1 MENQKTRLQN
11 MQFIMYGALALDLFL
26 FIIYLIAAGN
36 GIIWLKI
43 IIAILAILLSVLC
56 LGFLYLSKEMLRP
69 RSIWMSV
76 MAVSIAICLLFSLI
90 LNFPSP
96 NPYTVYEKQTQGSV
110 DPEA

>member
-1 MENQKTRLQN
+1 MENQKSRLQK
-11 MQFIMYGALALDLFL
+11 MQLYMCGALALDLFL

-56 LGFLYLSKEMLRP
+56 LGFLYLSKELLRP
-69 RSIWMSV
+69 RSFWMSV
-76 MAVSIAICLLFSLI
+76 MAASIAICLLFSLI

-96 NPYTVYEKQTQGSV
+96 NPYSVYEKQTQSSV
-110 DPEA
+110 E